1 MVPRLVTLERHGPT
15 QANAGSK
22 DRGLVYRINQLLL
35 VVLGI
40 CEMVHPV
47 EVRYWQK
54 TEP

>member
-1 MVPRLVTLERHGPT
+1 MVPRLVTLKRHGPT

-22 DRGLVYRINQLLL
+22 DRVLVYRINQLLL

-40 CEMVHPV
+40 WEMVHPV